1 MVNIEALLAQR
12 VMLLSHERG
21 VEVNL
26 EEVYNRA
33 EQLLKSLPNH
43 GVEAKRINAL
53 ELMVELL
60 SNTQWK

>member
-26 EEVYNRA
+26 EEVYDRA
-33 EQLLKSLPNH
+33 ERLCKTLPNY

-53 ELMVELL
+53 ELMIELL
-60 SNTQWK
+60 SSTQWK